1 MPKIDLT
8 PAEFETMLY
17 ALGVAEADLVE
28 SVACNQQSEED
39 RKEWTQSLEET
50 RALLAKLEAFVDEA
64 EAA

>member
-8 PAEFETMLY
+8 ATEFETMLY

-28 SVACNQQSEED
+28 SVACTQQSEED

-50 RALLAKLEAFVDEA
+50 RALLAKLEALVEEA